1 MGTELANNFE
11 LMKQS
16 LVAAG
21 KNGIAVATEKKSK
34 GEGDLQVTQLDLKE
48 DIKTKSALHHD
59 CKSKAQAFEME
70 AKSRTEELKALA
82 TAKKLIQE
90 ATSLTQV
97 SFVQVKAITS
107 TSYNVVRFVRNLAH
121 KQNSNALSLLAQ
133 NLASALHS
141 SDPFSKVK
149 GMITEMI
156 TKLEDA
162 GAQAA
167 QKKEYC
173 DKQMS
178 ETKEKKEDKT
188 DAIHSLSTKIE
199 QMAAKSAKLKEE
211 VATLENELSKLA
223 KSQAKMDKLRGEE
236 KANFDAASAELS
248 KGIKGLQMALKAL
261 NEYYGKSDKAHASGD
276 GAASGIISLLE
287 VCEADFSKNLAGITF
302 DEERAISEYEKVT
315 KENQI
320 DKVTKAKDIKYK
332 SKQAKGLDKSSAE
345 LKGDRNGVTAELD
358 AVSSYLRRIEDECI
372 AKAETYEERTKR
384 REAELAGLQE
394 ALKILESEE
403 ALIQTSRRI
412 RRNIRGT
419 VLSA

>member
-16 LVAAG
+16 LVAEG
-21 KNGIAVATEKKSK
+21 KNGKAELAAAKKGIAVATEKKSK

-188 DAIHSLSTKIE
+188 DAIHSEPS
-199 QMAAKSAKLKEE
+199 
-211 VATLENELSKLA
+211 
-223 KSQAKMDKLRGEE
+223 
-236 KANFDAASAELS
+236 
-248 KGIKGLQMALKAL
+248 
-261 NEYYGKSDKAHASGD
+261 KSDKAHASGD